1 MTGAA
6 LVRFEATGIRLV
18 DESVLWWG
26 RANLCPVAYRI
37 GQKDDGATDWPNLV
51 IGAASLYALDANPI
65 RNLPD
70 TYVVHGRFGM
80 MAALQTAF
88 AQREGVD
95 VQVVDARDDLATVR
109 ILRPGERDGQVF
121 TVTMAEAERAGWAR
135 RNPCYQ
141 SMPQKMLLARATTS
155 AINAVA
161 PGVLRGIASTVRPY
175 AALDA
180 EGVPELPSGAISA
193 GAGSPT
199 PPVVP
204 APAEYLTHPAPDA
217 LRLEV
222 VERLERLRQLDPAAY
237 AELRAEW
244 KSLRGPVVQVTTGR
258 PTPHPA
264 LLPDLLVLRYMLEE
278 IEGALEVAPSGVAVP
293 DQVHD
298 DAPESRGYDPAES
311 DSTDP
316 DAPERSYGDADPG
329 RPF

>member
-1 MTGAA
+1 MTGA
-6 LVRFEATGIRLV
+6 LERFEPTGVQLV
-18 DESVLWWG
+18 DEAVLYWG
-26 RANLCPVAYRI
+26 RANLCPTSYRI
-37 GQKDDGATDWPNLV
+37 GQKDDGAPNWPDLLV
-51 IGAASLYALDANPI
+51 AGASLHALDVPPI

-80 MAALQTAF
+80 MAALQTAL

-95 VQVVDARDDLATVR
+95 VRQVAVSDAEATVR
-109 ILRPGERDGQVF
+109 VILPGEAPDAEGQLF
-121 TVTMAEAERAGWAR
+121 TVTYKQAERAGWVK
-135 RNPCYQ
+135 RNPCYA
-141 SMPQKMLLARATTS
+141 SMPQKMLPARATT
-155 AINAVA
+155 AGINARA
-161 PGVLRGIASTVRPY
+161 PGVLRGIALRIAHVAP
-175 AALDA
+175 LDLDD
-180 EGVPELPSGAISA
+180 LPSPLSV

-204 APAEYLTHPAPDA
+204 APAEYMAHVAPDA

-222 VERLERLRQLDPAAY
+222 VERLERLRQLDPAAH

-244 KSLRGPVVQVTTGR
+244 KSLRGPVVQITRANPDAHV
-258 PTPHPA
+258 A

-293 DQVHD
+293 ESVHD
-298 DAPESRGYDPAES
+298 DAPESRGYDPDES
-311 DSTDP
+311 ADTDP

>member
-1 MTGAA
+1 MVVVTPANA
-6 LVRFEATGIRLV
+6 DLVRFEATGIRLV
-18 DESVLWWG
+18 DESVLYWG

-37 GQKDDGATDWPNLV
+37 GQKDNGATDWPNLV

-95 VQVVDARDDLATVR
+95 IQVVDARDDRATVR
-109 ILRPGERDGQVF
+109 ILRPGERDGQLF

-141 SMPQKMLLARATTS
+141 SMPQKMLLARAVTS

-161 PGVLRGIASTVRPY
+161 PGVLRGIASTVRPH
-175 AALDA
+175 AALDL
-180 EGVPELPSGAISA
+180 EGLPSGAISA
-193 GAGSPT
+193 GVRSPT
-199 PPVVP
+199 PPAAP
-204 APAEYLTHPAPDA
+204 APAEYMTRPAPDA

-222 VERLERLRQLDPAAY
+222 LERLERLRQVDPAAH

-244 KSLRGPVVQVTTGR
+244 RSLRGPVVQITADR
-258 PTPHPA
+258 PNPHPA
-264 LLPDLLVLRYMLEE
+264 MLPDLLVLRYMLEE
-278 IEGALEVAPSGVAVP
+278 IEGALEVSGVV
-293 DQVHD
+293 VHEDGPTPAHVYD
-298 DAPESRGYDPAES
+298 DAPESRDME
-311 DSTDP
+311 P
-316 DAPERSYGDADPG
+316 DATDYGDDDPG